1 MSNFLAIATV
11 TAALGNALQAAVGA
25 DVPGATVTT
34 QRPEDSTNGAHAT
47 GLNIFLYQVM
57 PNGALRNADLPTR
70 RPDGQPVQRP
80 QAAIDLHY
88 LLSFY
93 GNDTQLEPQ
102 RLLGSVVRQLHSRP
116 LLTRRMIQDTIT
128 SPTYSFLAASN
139 LADALEVVRFTPLSL
154 SLEELSK
161 LWSVLFQT
169 PYALSVAYQASV
181 LLIEEEIAPMT
192 ALPVRQRRVFTVPFS
207 RALIE
212 AVTPQFAT
220 PGATLTVQGHNLMG
234 EVTTVKVGAVVV
246 NPDTL
251 SDSRVTITLPGTLLA
266 GVTTVQVIHAFDF
279 GTPTEPH
286 RGFESNVG
294 VFILT
299 PAITTVAPINATR
312 GAVLSLSFAPPV
324 GRTQAVA
331 LVVGDQTITIPSRPS
346 TDPPTATTV
355 GFPIP
360 ADFPT
365 GTFLLRVRVDNA
377 DSPLIVDTNPMSPT
391 FNQYIGPT
399 VTVA

>member
-11 TAALGNALQAAVGA
+11 TAALGNVLQAAVGA

-47 GLNIFLYQVM
+47 GLNIFLYQVT
-57 PNGALRNADLPTR
+57 PNAALRNADLPTR
-70 RPDGQPVQRP
+70 RADGQPVQRP

-102 RLLGSVVRQLHSRP
+102 RLLGSVVRNLHSRP
-116 LLTRRMIQDTIT
+116 LLTRKMIQDTIT
-128 SPTYSFLAASN
+128 SPTYAFLAASN

-161 LWSVLFQT
+161 LWSVFFQT

-181 LLIEEEIAPMT
+181 LLIEEEVTPMT
-192 ALPVRQRRVFTVPFS
+192 ELLVREPRIFTTPFS
-207 RALIE
+207 RAFIE

-220 PGATLTVQGHNLMG
+220 AGATLTIQGHHLMG
-234 EVTTVKVGAVVV
+234 DVTKVKVGAALV
-246 NPDTL
+246 NPDTI
-251 SDSRVTITLPGTLLA
+251 SDRQITMTLPGVLQA
-266 GVTTVQVIHAFDF
+266 GVTTVQVIHDFDF
-279 GTPTEPH
+279 GTPNEPH
-286 RGFESNVG
+286 RGFKSNVG

-299 PAITTVAPINATR
+299 PTITTGANINATR

-331 LVVGDQTITIPSRPS
+331 LVVGDRTITIPPRPS
-346 TDPPTATTV
+346 TDPPTATTL

-365 GTFLLRVRVDNA
+365 GTFLLRVRIDNA
-377 DSPLIVDTNPMSPT
+377 DSPLIVDTNSMSPT

-399 VTVA
+399 VTIA

>member
-11 TAALGNALQAAVGA
+11 TAALGNVLQAAVGG

-47 GLNIFLYQVM
+47 GLNVFLYQVTA
-57 PNGALRNADLPTR
+57 NAALRNADLPTR
-70 RPDGQPVQRP
+70 RADGQPVQRP
-80 QAAIDLHY
+80 QVAIDLHY

-93 GNDTQLEPQ
+93 GNETQLEPQ

-116 LLTRRMIQDTIT
+116 LLTRQMIQDTIT
-128 SPTYSFLAASN
+128 NPTYPFLSASN

-161 LWSVLFQT
+161 LWSVFFQT

-181 LLIEEEIAPMT
+181 LLIEEEVTPRT
-192 ALPVRQRRVFTVPFS
+192 ALPVHERRIFTVPFN

-212 AVTPQFAT
+212 AVTPQFVAS
-220 PGATLTVQGHNLMG
+220 GGTLTIQGHNLMG
-234 EVTTVKVGAVVV
+234 DVTKVKVGNALVT
-246 NPDTL
+246 PDTI
-251 SDSRVTITLPGTLLA
+251 SDRQMTITLPGGLQA
-266 GVTTVQVIHAFDF
+266 GVTTVQVIHDFDF

-299 PAITTVAPINATR
+299 PTITTAEPINATR

-331 LVVGDQTITIPSRPS
+331 LVVGDRTITIPPRSPG
-346 TDPPTATTV
+346 DPPTATTLGV
-355 GFPIP
+355 LIP

-365 GTFLLRVRVDNA
+365 GTFLLRVHVDNA
-377 DSPLIVDTNPMSPT
+377 DSPLIVDTNSMSPT
-391 FNQYIGPT
+391 FNQYIGPM
-399 VTVA
+399 VTIA